1 MTSNSTDNNSHRRK
15 GSKAEMNHV
24 YFYNEIENNDFGKHV
39 VNMDIQEEGNE
50 DYPDSVT
57 DIRIIHRKQSSTQTT
72 K

>member
-1 MTSNSTDNNSHRRK
+1 
-15 GSKAEMNHV
+15 MNHV

-50 DYPDSVT
+50 DYPDNVT